1 MAVGVLNV
9 SALLLGP
16 RPGGST
22 RSRSVVLRV
31 GCISLL
37 MMAALLVQAQQG
49 PLVTKPAAD
58 LSIPAELT
66 KTVRADKTHR
76 GDPVEF
82 TTLEAVLVGP
92 KLAMPPQ
99 SKLFGRVV
107 GAAPRQGEKPSWLV
121 LLVERAEQITLVAA
135 SNQNINVADATAA
148 TSNPRRTGRMSGRI
162 AAQSDTSL
170 LSLTKPPQDA
180 TEQSRDQ
187 LATRPAT
194 LKDVRIVRDKD
205 GTSYLFSA
213 KSDVKLPSGTLFM
226 LQNRPTTAPDQS
238 AAAGPH

>member
-1 MAVGVLNV
+1 M
-9 SALLLGP
+9 
-16 RPGGST
+16 
-22 RSRSVVLRV
+22 RV

-37 MMAALLVQAQQG
+37 MMAALLVQAQQD
-49 PLVTKPAAD
+49 PLATKSAGD

-66 KTVRADKTHR
+66 KTVRADKAQR

-82 TTLEAVLVGP
+82 TTLEAVLIGP
-92 KLAMPPQ
+92 KLVMPPQ

-107 GAAPRQGEKPSWLV
+107 GAPPRQGDKPSWLV
-121 LLVERAEQITLVAA
+121 LLVERAEWKQHSVPLHAFISSQIALVPGP
-135 SNQNINVADATAA
+135 NLNINPADNTAA
-148 TSNPRRTGRMSGRI
+148 SNPRRTGRMSGRV
-162 AAQSDTSL
+162 AAQSDSEL
-170 LSLTKPPQDA
+170 SSLTKPPQDA
-180 TEQSRDQ
+180 SEMAKDGTV
-187 LATRPAT
+187 AKPVA

-205 GTSYLFSA
+205 GISYLFSA

>member
-1 MAVGVLNV
+1 M
-9 SALLLGP
+9 
-16 RPGGST
+16 RM
-22 RSRSVVLRV
+22 
-31 GCISLL
+31 GCIPLL
-37 MMAALLVQAQQG
+37 MMAALLVQAQQD
-49 PLVTKPAAD
+49 PIVTKPSGD

-66 KTVRADKTHR
+66 KTVRADKAHR

-82 TTLEAVLVGP
+82 TTLEAVLIGQ
-92 KLAMPPQ
+92 KLVMPPQ

-107 GAAPRQGEKPSWLV
+107 GAAPRQADKPSWIV
-121 LLVERAEQITLVAA
+121 LLVERAEWKQHSVPLHAFISSQIALVPGP
-135 SNQNINVADATAA
+135 NLNINPADDTAA
-148 TSNPRRTGRMSGRI
+148 SNPRRTGRMSGRV
-162 AAQSDTSL
+162 AAQSDSQL
-170 LSLTKPPQDA
+170 SSLTKPPQDA

-238 AAAGPH
+238 AAVGPH